1 MGEHAVCIHI
11 PSLREEMKG
20 EGVRKYKKRTG
31 ILLSFAFLF
40 IYFDIFFFYLF

>member
-20 EGVRKYKKRTG
+20 EEVSKYKERTR

-40 IYFDIFFFYLF
+40 SLF